1 MKKSIFIFTLLI
13 FCFFN
18 VSYEYIVIP
27 FKNLNSK
34 SPKSYNFNSITG
46 EQFLEFST
54 NKLVSSISL
63 GTPYKSLEL
72 YLTMDYKLFFIG
84 KGYCL
89 KDAQSFYDPSKSSS
103 YDYNEKLYENPFYDL
118 RNMKIG
124 NDMCTL
130 YNDYNLKS
138 NLTLNKL
145 QLYFG
150 NIADYSEDIFDKDK
164 ICGILGF
171 KLHTEKN
178 FYGDYN
184 GFDYILKKS
193 GVDNSSFWTIEFFNE
208 EQKKKH
214 GNNDGYIILGAK
226 DPKYLKDIKNI
237 TEDDIEYTYNS
248 YTIGSLEWMV
258 SFNKIYYYSSEDKI
272 EEMSHDFSIIAFN
285 FNNKYYFAT
294 FEYFDSI
301 KKNFF
306 DKYITNGI
314 CRINGLKEFYLK
326 YKYITCDK
334 QKFNEEKK
342 KFPKLILFSVGLNY
356 TYELTY
362 EDLFMDVNDN
372 ILFLM
377 FYDPWNPRT
386 FKFGEKF
393 ITKYN
398 FIYQIDQKN
407 IGFINY
413 NKKEEGNND
422 KDKREEIIEN
432 KKKMDVI
439 WIIILSVLVVGIIIG
454 IVVGKKIWDNKR
466 KKRANELVDDDYEYK
481 TGEKVEPIINE

>member
-1 MKKSIFIFTLLI
+1 VCSIISLISCIFIIVLYFILLI
-13 FCFFN
+13 N
-18 VSYEYIVIP
+18 VKLSKKEKLKNDILSE
-27 FKNLNSK
+27 FKDSETLSSFEIK
-34 SPKSYNFNSITG
+34 G
-46 EQFLEFST
+46 EK
-54 NKLVSSISL
+54 NVSL
-63 GTPYKSLEL
+63 GTHYMFFLILSKALWCILSIYQCIKYPFGFL
-72 YLTMDYKLFFIG
+72 YL
-84 KGYCL
+84 
-89 KDAQSFYDPSKSSS
+89 
-103 YDYNEKLYENPFYDL
+103 
-118 RNMKIG
+118 
-124 NDMCTL
+124 
-130 YNDYNLKS
+130 
-138 NLTLNKL
+138 
-145 QLYFG
+145 
-150 NIADYSEDIFDKDK
+150 
-164 ICGILGF
+164 
-171 KLHTEKN
+171 
-178 FYGDYN
+178 
-184 GFDYILKKS
+184 
-193 GVDNSSFWTIEFFNE
+193 
-208 EQKKKH
+208 
-214 GNNDGYIILGAK
+214 
-226 DPKYLKDIKNI
+226 
-237 TEDDIEYTYNS
+237 
-248 YTIGSLEWMV
+248 
-258 SFNKIYYYSSEDKI
+258 
-272 EEMSHDFSIIAFN
+272 
-285 FNNKYYFAT
+285 
-294 FEYFDSI
+294 
-301 KKNFF
+301 F

-362 EDLFMDVNDN
+362 EDLFMDINNN

-413 NKKEEGNND
+413 NKKEEGNNN
-422 KDKREEIIEN
+422 KDKREEIIES